1 MNSEPRLASRRA
13 FLQST
18 ALAAAGVGLA
28 SFTRPAARD
37 DGLNSLGDV
46 RCASRAQRAERR
58 RPQTR

>member
-1 MNSEPRLASRRA
+1 MTRQLLGAPGAASMPRTAARA
-13 FLQST
+13 
-18 ALAAAGVGLA
+18 
-28 SFTRPAARD
+28 FTRPAARD